1 MFTLYNC
8 YINKKQTDYILISYM
23 WMLELIELPV
33 KISDGFI
40 KVYTTL
46 AILFVWYGLHAFDR
60 VITTVDEIYFSLHL
74 Q

>member
-1 MFTLYNC
+1 
-8 YINKKQTDYILISYM
+8 M